1 MNAYMDEWKK
11 LDLRFAGILTG
22 FLGSPEQIEI
32 VKHFLGMFKTK
43 DNITVSDPVMGDY
56 GKLYPTYSPLLA
68 EQINT
73 LVPYADILTP
83 NLTEACIL
91 TGTEYKVD
99 MDENDL
105 AEICNKL
112 CAMGPKKIVVSGLER
127 GDNLENFIYEG
138 GKEWQTILE
147 HKVGPFRS
155 GTGDV
160 FSTIIAAD
168 TVNGVGF
175 AGIFTAIVFVFTAYL
190 HIPSHTG
197 YTHVGDAFIYLAAS
211 LLPLPY
217 AMFVGAG
224 GALLADCLTGFAI
237 WAPGSMIIK
246 TATVLF
252 FSRKSKNI
260 ICLRNILAL
269 IPAWTLCIGGYYL
282 YEALITGNFVAPTAG
297 IPGYIM
303 QSALSTVLYVIAGI
317 AMDKLDIKT
326 KLNGGSVL

>member
-1 MNAYMDEWKK
+1 MKYEKIK
-11 LDLRFAGILTG
+11 L
-22 FLGSPEQIEI
+22 
-32 VKHFLGMFKTK
+32 M
-43 DNITVSDPVMGDY
+43 
-56 GKLYPTYSPLLA
+56 
-68 EQINT
+68 
-73 LVPYADILTP
+73 
-83 NLTEACIL
+83 C
-91 TGTEYKVD
+91 
-99 MDENDL
+99 
-105 AEICNKL
+105 
-112 CAMGPKKIVVSGLER
+112 
-127 GDNLENFIYEG
+127 
-138 GKEWQTILE
+138 
-147 HKVGPFRS
+147 
-155 GTGDV
+155 
-160 FSTIIAAD
+160 
-168 TVNGVGF
+168 F

-269 IPAWTLCIGGYYL
+269 IPAWVLCIGGYYL